1 MVSRIMRI
9 FKLDKTVFP
18 EIAADPKAT
27 TEAGIIVVVV
37 SLLAG
42 IAAGVQGGKFFNGLI
57 WELIAGL
64 VLGWLLWA
72 VITFFVGTSLFQG
85 KTTVE
90 AMLRVLGYANAP
102 RVLSIFGLI
111 PCIGWIPTLIGGIL
125 SLIAGFIAV
134 REAMQFDTGK
144 AVITVLVGWLVYFVL
159 TLILAPIIGA
169 GAFIFG

>member
-1 MVSRIMRI
+1 MVQRIMRI

-27 TEAGIIVVVV
+27 TEAGIIVVAV

-42 IAAGVQGGKFFNGLI
+42 IATGAQGKFFNGLI
-57 WELIAGL
+57 WELIAGV

-72 VITFFVGTSLFQG
+72 IITFFVGTTLFQG
-85 KTTVE
+85 KTTIE
-90 AMLRVLGYANAP
+90 AMLRVLGYASAP

-111 PCIGWIPTLIGGIL
+111 PCIGWIPALIGGIL
-125 SLIAGFIAV
+125 SLVAGFIAI

-159 TLILAPIIGA
+159 TLILAPIFGA
-169 GAFIFG
+169 GALMFG